1 MSHNG
6 SASIDPSDDLGND
19 ARRMDL
25 LSRAIESLPHPFYV
39 IKTSDYSLKLVNLA
53 ARSAGSPTARTCY
66 AMTHGR
72 SEPCSGRDHRCPLE
86 EVKRDKRPVV
96 VEHLHHDKQK
106 GPRDVEVRAFPILD
120 EHGEVELMV
129 EYCLDITERKQAERE
144 LSHYRQHLSQLVDQ
158 RTAELK
164 ATNQRLEEEV
174 AGRKRVETQLKKSSM
189 ELELEREALQR
200 KNTALSEILDQID
213 AEKNALRQQI
223 LTNMEQA
230 IMPVL
235 IRLRDSCPPSAL
247 KNLEA
252 LEREVAQI
260 ASPFLEKLKGSPA
273 KLSPRQL
280 EVCRLIKSGMT
291 TKEIAELLNRSPL
304 TINKYREQIRKKFGL
319 VNSDANLHT
328 FLQSL

>member
-1 MSHNG
+1 MTHNG
-6 SASIDPSDDLGND
+6 SVPIDPSDDLGNN

-39 IKTSDYSLKLVNLA
+39 IRASDYSLKLVNFA
-53 ARSAGSPTARTCY
+53 ARSAAGSPATTCY

-72 SEPCSGRDHRCPLE
+72 NEPCSGKEHICPLE
-86 EVKRDKRPVV
+86 EVKKSKKPVV
-96 VEHLHHDKQK
+96 VEHLHYDKQK

-120 EHGEVELMV
+120 KQGEVDLMV
-129 EYCLDITERKQAERE
+129 EYCLDITDRKQAERE

-158 RTAELK
+158 RTTELK
-164 ATNQRLEEEV
+164 SANQRLEKEV
-174 AGRKRVETQLKKSSM
+174 ANRKQVETQLKKSSM

-213 AEKNALRQQI
+213 AEKSAFRQQI

-230 IMPVL
+230 VMPILV
-235 IRLRDSCPPSAL
+235 RLRDSCPPSAL
-247 KNLEA
+247 INLEA
-252 LEREVAQI
+252 LENELAQI
-260 ASPFLEKLKGSPA
+260 TSPFLEKLRGNPA

-291 TKEIAELLNRSPL
+291 TKEIADLLNRSPL

-319 VNSDANLHT
+319 VNSHSNLHT